1 MRFADFFL
9 FPLALIYDG
18 ITGLRNRMFDAG
30 LKKSQAFDIPTVV
43 VGNLAVGGTGKT
55 PFVEFLI
62 KRLSPIFGL
71 AVLSR
76 GYGRKTKGF
85 LMAKAG
91 SSPKELGD
99 EPFQIYSK
107 FGDKVTVAVG
117 EERIL
122 AIPMILAEKEGV
134 EAILLD
140 DAYQHRYL
148 FADLNILLTTYK
160 RPFFKDFVLPAG
172 RLREGRH
179 NANRADIIVVTKCP
193 DDMDAKEKKIFREE
207 ISVYISGEKP
217 IYFAGLK
224 YGQLYPLNPKFATP
238 GNTFILVTGI
248 VDPDSIRMELEAR
261 QKVVLE
267 TLAFPDHH
275 FYSSKDMES
284 ISDMYH
290 KYAHKNVVILT
301 TEKDAVKLKDIKLL
315 EMLKNIPVFVLP
327 VEIIMEP
334 NDEEQLLS
342 SLKSM
347 INNKNAGGE
356 I

>member
-1 MRFADFFL
+1 
-9 FPLALIYDG
+9 
-18 ITGLRNRMFDAG
+18 
-30 LKKSQAFDIPTVV
+30 
-43 VGNLAVGGTGKT
+43 
-55 PFVEFLI
+55 VEFLI
-62 KRLSPIFGL
+62 RRLSAEFKM

-76 GYGRKTKGF
+76 GYGRQTKGF
-85 LMAKAG
+85 LLAEG
-91 SSPKELGD
+91 ISSPKLLGD

-107 FGDKVTVAVG
+107 FKDKITVAVG

-122 AIPMILAEKEGV
+122 AIPMILAETEGTA
-134 EAILLD
+134 AILLD

-148 FADLNILLTTYK
+148 SADLNILLTTCK

-179 NANRADIIVVTKCP
+179 NAIRADIIVVTKCP
-193 DDMDAKEKKIFREE
+193 DDMAAKEKQTFRKE
-207 ISVYISGEKP
+207 ISVYSTSQVP
-217 IYFAGLK
+217 IFFTSLK
-224 YGQLYPLNPKFATP
+224 YGQLYPLNPKFATA

-248 VDPDSIRMELEAR
+248 VDPDPIRRELEEGE
-261 QKVVLE
+261 KVVLE

-275 FYSSKDMES
+275 FYTPGDIES
-284 ISDMYH
+284 IIDVYRKH
-290 KYAHKNVVILT
+290 AHKHAVILT

-327 VEIIMEP
+327 VEITMEP

-342 SLKSM
+342 TLKGM